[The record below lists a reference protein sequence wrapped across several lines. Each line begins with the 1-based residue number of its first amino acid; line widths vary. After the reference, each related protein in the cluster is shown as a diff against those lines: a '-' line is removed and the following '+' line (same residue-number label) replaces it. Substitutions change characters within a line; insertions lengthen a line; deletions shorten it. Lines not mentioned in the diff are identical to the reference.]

1 MNFWKNNYRIAIPVV
16 LFALAV
22 LSQGCQNIGGH
33 SVTPPEQIPAPQ
45 LGLMPGDT
53 LLIAYS
59 GPGAPEDFT
68 AKIDESGRIN
78 VPPSEVGFIDAQG
91 KSVSQIQ
98 QELQN
103 KINNYYRQLLVNVV
117 DVRFF
122 YVRGEVNGQNRLQ
135 YQENLT
141 LLSAI
146 AAAQDFTPFANK
158 NAIELTRDGR
168 KYYLDA
174 ERARKDSR
182 YDVKIYPRDTIEVRR
197 RIL

>member
-1 MNFWKNNYRIAIPVV
+1 M
-16 LFALAV
+16 
-22 LSQGCQNIGGH
+22 
-33 SVTPPEQIPAPQ
+33 TPPEEIPAPQ

-53 LLIAYS
+53 LLISYS
-59 GPGAPEDFT
+59 GPGAPEDFS

-78 VPPSEVGFIDAQG
+78 VPPSEIGFISAQG

-98 QELQN
+98 QELQT

-197 RIL
+197 RIY